1 MSLKCKKEKEAEVE
15 HDYTHTTAAGHSG
28 IVEKGIEMEKV
39 AFTKQIQSTGLL
51 YSTSSSQSAGL
62 TALGSAIKSSVTQ
75 SEEQKERKQ
84 HRVIRRGEEVEE
96 IQSKTCLV

>member
-1 MSLKCKKEKEAEVE
+1 
-15 HDYTHTTAAGHSG
+15 
-28 IVEKGIEMEKV
+28 MEKV
-39 AFTKQIQSTGLL
+39 AFTIQIQSTVLL

-75 SEEQKERKQ
+75 SEEQKERKKERMQ
-84 HRVIRRGEEVEE
+84 HRVIRREKEVEE